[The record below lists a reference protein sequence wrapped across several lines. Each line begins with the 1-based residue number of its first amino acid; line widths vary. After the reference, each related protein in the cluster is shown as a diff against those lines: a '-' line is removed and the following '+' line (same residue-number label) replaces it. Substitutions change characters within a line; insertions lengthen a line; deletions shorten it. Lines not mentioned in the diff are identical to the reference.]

1 MLETLVR
8 ILSPARMNMKP
19 LHVYFIVPRI
29 DRIGGYENQALT
41 LGRALLKD
49 PSVQLHVVTDTP
61 SEQCSHLPASIRAVS
76 QHLPSGSIIRQYRSF
91 DQQFRHAPAG
101 ASVVHAHALYRFSAV
116 GLLAALRL
124 RCPTLLK
131 LPTERDAKMLF
142 QSYRPAMW
150 IFRPVLT
157 RVDAF
162 VCPSQA
168 IAAELQPHLV
178 RASRA
183 VCLPNAVDT
192 KRFCPADD
200 GERQELK
207 RKLGIP
213 FERVILFAGRH
224 VKRKGGDLL
233 LRAVS
238 LCRQALP
245 ARTGVVFLGDGD
257 QKPSWQ
263 RLAHELELAERVV
276 FFDGNSS
283 PEQFYRAANAF
294 VLPSLYE
301 GMPNVLLEAMAC
313 GLPCL
318 ASRIGGVTD
327 IFGERFDD
335 QLIPVEDIDA
345 LAVKL
350 PRLLQ
355 ENARRVGAEMREHV
369 LARYSVETVSRQLVE
384 LYRELLVTG

>member
-1 MLETLVR
+1 
-8 ILSPARMNMKP
+8 MNP
-19 LHVYFIVPRI
+19 LHVHFIVPRI
-29 DRIGGYENQALT
+29 DRPGGYENQALT
-41 LGRALLKD
+41 LGQALLKD
-49 PSVQLHVVTDTP
+49 PSVRLHVFTDTP
-61 SEQCSHLPASIRAVS
+61 SEQCSHLPANIRTIS
-76 QHLPSGSIIRQYRSF
+76 QHLPSDSIIRQYRAF
-91 DQQFRHAPAG
+91 DRVFRQAPAG
-101 ASVVHAHALYRFSAV
+101 ASVVHAHALYRFSAT
-116 GLLAALRL
+116 GLLAALRHH
-124 RCPTLLK
+124 CPTLLK
-131 LPTERDAKMLF
+131 LPTERDVKMLF
-142 QSYRPAMW
+142 QSHRPAMW
-150 IFRPVLT
+150 LFRPVLN
-157 RVDAF
+157 RIDAF

-168 IAAELQPHLV
+168 IASELRPHLM
-178 RASRA
+178 RTSRA

-192 KRFCPADD
+192 NRFSPAND

-207 RKLGIP
+207 QKLGIP

-257 QKPSWQ
+257 QKPAWQ
-263 RLAHELELAERVV
+263 KLTRELGLAERVV
-276 FFDGNSS
+276 FLGKNSS
-283 PEQFYRAANAF
+283 PEQFYRAADAF

-335 QLIPVEDIDA
+335 QLIPVEDINA

-355 ENARRVGAEMREHV
+355 ENARHIGAEMREHV
-369 LARYSVETVSRQLVE
+369 LARYSVETVSRQLVV
-384 LYRELLVTG
+384 LYRELLKTD